1 MHQTLMVS
9 LNFGDHL
16 SKEAELTQ
24 KRQIRVFFSLLT
36 YPGLGRDVMIV
47 VASVLI
53 GGGVTSDD
61 GLVDETSV
69 KGAITGGV
77 DVTV

>member
-1 MHQTLMVS
+1 ML
-9 LNFGDHL
+9 
-16 SKEAELTQ
+16 
-24 KRQIRVFFSLLT
+24 ISLLDFRHLLFNLS
-36 YPGLGRDVMIV
+36 PLLAEGAMNGVISGRDVLIV

-69 KGAITGGV
+69 KGAITRGV

>member
-1 MHQTLMVS
+1 LK
-9 LNFGDHL
+9 GDKW
-16 SKEAELTQ
+16 SDFRE
-24 KRQIRVFFSLLT
+24 RC
-36 YPGLGRDVMIV
+36 DVMII

-69 KGAITGGV
+69 KGAITRGV
-77 DVTV
+77 DITV

>member
-1 MHQTLMVS
+1 QAAQS
-9 LNFGDHL
+9 ISRLN
-16 SKEAELTQ
+16 
-24 KRQIRVFFSLLT
+24 
-36 YPGLGRDVMIV
+36 
-47 VASVLI
+47 
-53 GGGVTSDD
+53 GGVTSDD